1 VTTKGEE
8 MASAVRRRRDRRDR
22 WLREGPHALLR
33 NLGLV
38 GSLGWLLV
46 LPAVAGAWLGRR
58 LDHRYG
64 SGVFWSATLIF
75 CGVVLGAALV
85 WQRVRKS

>member
-1 VTTKGEE
+1 MTSKGDE
-8 MASAVRRRRDRRDR
+8 MASAVRKRRERRDR
-22 WLREGPHALLR
+22 WLREGPRALLR

-46 LPAVAGAWLGRR
+46 LPPLAGAMLGRR
-58 LDHRYG
+58 LDSHYA

-75 CGVVLGAALV
+75 GGVVLGAVLV
-85 WQRVRKS
+85 WQKVRKS